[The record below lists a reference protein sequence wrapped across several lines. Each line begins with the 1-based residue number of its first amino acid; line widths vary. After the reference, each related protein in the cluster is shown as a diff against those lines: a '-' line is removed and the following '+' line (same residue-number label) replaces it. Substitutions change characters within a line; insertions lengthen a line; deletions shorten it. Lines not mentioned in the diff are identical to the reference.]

1 MQIKL
6 LHLYYDIMNL
16 YGEYGNIKILE
27 KHLKDQGFEVIVDKK
42 TIGDIKNLEQYDF
55 VYIGCGTEKNQKAIL
70 EDIKTEK
77 EELKKIIE
85 DGKVVLLTGNSFEI
99 LGKSIDGKQALEI
112 LDFETEILKDRI
124 TTDIIC
130 KTDMLESKV
139 VGFVNTMSKVK
150 NNENPLFKIE
160 WKAENIIKDEE
171 EGIVYKNLI
180 GTHLIGPILV
190 RNPEM
195 LKMIIEKI
203 CKGKDENYIYQE
215 IEYIDEQKGYELVLK
230 ELEDRV
236 KLNVN

>member
-55 VYIGCGTEKNQKAIL
+55 VYIGCGTEKNQKAII

-195 LKMIIEKI
+195 LKVIIEKI
-203 CKGKDENYIYQE
+203 CMQKDEKFKYKEINYQ
-215 IEYIDEQKGYELVLK
+215 DEQKGYKLVLK
-230 ELEDRV
+230 ELDDRE
-236 KLNVN
+236 KNI

>member
-195 LKMIIEKI
+195 LKVIIEKI
-203 CKGKDENYIYQE
+203 CMQKDEKFKYKEINYQ
-215 IEYIDEQKGYELVLK
+215 DEQKGYKLVLK
-230 ELEDRV
+230 ELDDRE
-236 KLNVN
+236 KNI

>member
-42 TIGDIKNLEQYDF
+42 TIGDIKNLGQYDF
-55 VYIGCGTEKNQKAIL
+55 VYIGCGTERNQKAIL
-70 EDIKTEK
+70 EDIKIEK

-195 LKMIIEKI
+195 LKVIIEKI
-203 CKGKDENYIYQE
+203 CMQKDEKFKYKEINYQ
-215 IEYIDEQKGYELVLK
+215 DEQKGYKLVLK
-230 ELEDRV
+230 ELDDRE
-236 KLNVN
+236 KNI

>member
-190 RNPEM
+190 RNPEL
-195 LKMIIEKI
+195 LKTIIEKI
-203 CKGKDENYIYQE
+203 CMQKDEKFKYKEINYQ
-215 IEYIDEQKGYELVLK
+215 DEQKGYKLVLK
-230 ELEDRV
+230 ELDDRE
-236 KLNVN
+236 KNI

>member
-27 KHLKDQGFEVIVDKK
+27 KHLKDQGFEVLVDKK

-195 LKMIIEKI
+195 LKVIIEKI
-203 CKGKDENYIYQE
+203 CMQKDEKFKYKEINYQ
-215 IEYIDEQKGYELVLK
+215 DEQKGYKLVLK
-230 ELEDRV
+230 ELDDRE
-236 KLNVN
+236 KNI

>member
-55 VYIGCGTEKNQKAIL
+55 VYIGCGTEKKKKAII

-195 LKMIIEKI
+195 LKVIIEKI
-203 CKGKDENYIYQE
+203 CMQKDEKFKYKEINYQ
-215 IEYIDEQKGYELVLK
+215 DEQKGYKLVLK
-230 ELEDRV
+230 ELDDRE
-236 KLNVN
+236 KNI